1 MFTSKQYEVFRRIT
15 RTYESRASIWSATRV
30 RSSPLPAMEAALLVN
45 QMHTHC
51 GELLVSVDMFRKQ
64 EQGEQQPTVETPA
77 PDPLESD
84 GESEPDS

>member
-1 MFTSKQYEVFRRIT
+1 
-15 RTYESRASIWSATRV
+15 
-30 RSSPLPAMEAALLVN
+30 MEAALLVN